1 MAGAPPSTGSPP
13 PTSYLPTGDE
23 PTVRY
28 DAARAHPTAPSSPA
42 AGHGAP
48 PTVGTARRRG
58 AIAAIIGGVCLIVVL
73 AIAVIVLATRG
84 PSEQTASRE
93 SVQVLPTPTEAVTTD
108 ATATSTS
115 APPTPPAAHE
125 SDDQTSE
132 FAPATSSTPTVP
144 VTTAPPPPSSTAAPT
159 PAYGHIGVTTKVPD
173 GGRAGAQIIQID
185 AGSPA
190 AAAGMQLGDVIVAV
204 DSDPVNDYDD
214 LIAAMKARRPG
225 DASQITVVRGSS
237 TIHLQVILDAS
248 D

>member
-1 MAGAPPSTGSPP
+1 MAGAPPLTGSPP

-48 PTVGTARRRG
+48 PTVGAARRRG

-84 PSEQTASRE
+84 PSEQTASPE

-108 ATATSTS
+108 ATA
-115 APPTPPAAHE
+115 
-125 SDDQTSE
+125 
-132 FAPATSSTPTVP
+132 
-144 VTTAPPPPSSTAAPT
+144 
-159 PAYGHIGVTTKVPD
+159 
-173 GGRAGAQIIQID
+173 
-185 AGSPA
+185 
-190 AAAGMQLGDVIVAV
+190 AGMQLGDVIVAV
-204 DSDPVNDYDD
+204 DSDPVNGYGD
-214 LIAAMKARRPG
+214 LIAAMKARLPG
-225 DASQITVVRGSS
+225 DACEITVVRGGS
-237 TIHLQVILDAS
+237 TIQMQVFLDAS